1 MAYQQQQTYTPPQ
14 RDDVDF
20 KALAKRFSSWRSAA
34 GEKLVWLGED
44 ELRIVWNRNDEI
56 RDEAAFEIFL
66 YFCKEK
72 GLDPITGDVYAQCRR
87 DNSKNKFVLSPI
99 VSINVFRERRA
110 PFCDGIGEPVFTHFD
125 NGAIDTV
132 TGWIKR
138 KGCAEKFS
146 TTLYFTEY
154 AAYTR
159 DGKLTMTWRT
169 KSHMIFGKCLEAA
182 LSRLAFSDV
191 CDKMYIAEEMERE
204 DSFTDQPESFRVASI
219 EEPQATAE
227 ETPAKDGHAKSAA
240 KQKAKA
246 KAPAPAPDPA
256 PAPAPSPAN
265 TTAPAKP
272 SAPAQAPAEPAKPAV
287 TKEDFRARC
296 LTMCSEVFG
305 NTVTPQQF
313 METFTTVARACFAE
327 FKITKEQLKE
337 GGLAHWVAAADTLEE
352 WLRTGV
358 GKHLFKTNPAS
369 LGTLMAREEA
379 PTDDPQS
386 NEQDGEPSASTEEK
400 AADDSEFAEQYVE
413 WASKLGWKDKAT
425 INEAAALLQD
435 QRDAGN
441 QPDENMFG
449 QFIATLGINKLDD
462 YNAYAALTVLRRN
475 VRVGLRLMALR
486 ATLQEEMIGVVAA
499 IGEKLGKDIPSA
511 SADEIEAAITQLEPE
526 KESTTPW
533 E

>member
-1 MAYQQQQTYTPPQ
+1 MAYQQQQNYTPPP
-14 RDDVDF
+14 RDEVDF

-56 RDEAAFEIFL
+56 RDEAKFEIFL

-87 DNSKNKFVLSPI
+87 DNLKNKFVLSPI

-110 PFCDGIGEPVFTHFD
+110 PFCDGIGEPVFTHFE

-159 DGKLTMTWRT
+159 DGKLTLTWRT

-204 DSFTDQPESFRVASI
+204 DSFTDQPESFRVASV

-227 ETPAKDGHAKSAA
+227 EKSAKEEPAKPAA

-246 KAPAPAPDPA
+246 KPPA
-256 PAPAPSPAN
+256 PAPAP
-265 TTAPAKP
+265 APAH
-272 SAPAQAPAEPAKPAV
+272 APAEPAKPAKDSV
-287 TKEDFRARC
+287 TKESFRTRC
-296 LTMCSEVFG
+296 LTLCSEVFG
-305 NTVTPQQF
+305 EAVTPQQF
-313 METFTTVARACFAE
+313 MDTFTTVARACFAE
-327 FKITKEQLKE
+327 FKITKEQIKE
-337 GGLAHWVAAADTLEE
+337 GGLKHWVAAADTLEE

-358 GKHLFKTNPAS
+358 GKHLFKTDPAS
-369 LGTLMAREEA
+369 LGVLMAREAAPVEEA
-379 PTDDPQS
+379 QADDP
-386 NEQDGEPSASTEEK
+386 EGEPEE
-400 AADDSEFAEQYVE
+400 AAVEDEVPSDDEVAEQYVE
-413 WASKLGWKDKAT
+413 WASNLGWKDKGT

-435 QRDAGN
+435 QRNAGN

-449 QFIATLGINKLDD
+449 QFIATLGIDKLDD
-462 YNAYAALTVLRRN
+462 YNAYAVFTVLRRN
-475 VRVGLRLMALR
+475 VKIGRRLMALR
-486 ATLQEEMIGVVAA
+486 STLQEEMIGVVMA
-499 IGEKLGKDIPSA
+499 IGEKLGKDIAAA
-511 SADEIEAAITQLEPE
+511 SAEEIEAAITQLEPA
-526 KESTTPW
+526 KEATTPW